1 MKLARMVAALFFLA
15 LVLGSA
21 AKSIPATAI
30 AWHGERVR
38 FEHYSAA
45 ERLHAPAENSMPM
58 DPRVFDAWREQLRP
72 GDTFAL
78 QFGLVNASL
87 RQSIESFT
95 RFAMLPHIQVEP
107 KSADVVLSLLANP
120 RTLELRYSSVH
131 QISKGLWAARVAHG
145 R

>member
-1 MKLARMVAALFFLA
+1 MKLARMVAALLFLA

-45 ERLHAPAENSMPM
+45 ERAHAPARNSLPM
-58 DPRVFDAWREQLRP
+58 DPRVFDAWRGELRP

-78 QFGLVNASL
+78 QFGLRNASL
-87 RQSIESFT
+87 KQSIEMYT
-95 RFAMLPHIQVEP
+95 RFALLPHVQVAP
-107 KSADVVLSLLANP
+107 RSADVVLSLLANP
-120 RTLELRYSSVH
+120 RTLGLRYSSVH
-131 QISKGLWAARVAHG
+131 KVSEGLWTARVKRG